1 MSSPLTV
8 LALLWLLAVG
18 DFPNKNTFTSQALH
32 KLLELQRT
40 LKKLFMFLFEM
51 PYLLYKYSQLAK
63 YIFKNRAAI
72 SYKESKI
79 SPITQP
85 TDVLR
90 EAIKKKQKKQLNA
103 GITRKGGGG
112 STLARKF
119 LEHFFNELNIWAL
132 PNNLEHF

>member
-51 PYLLYKYSQLAK
+51 PYLLYKYS
-63 YIFKNRAAI
+63 
-72 SYKESKI
+72 
-79 SPITQP
+79 
-85 TDVLR
+85 
-90 EAIKKKQKKQLNA
+90 
-103 GITRKGGGG
+103 
-112 STLARKF
+112 
-119 LEHFFNELNIWAL
+119 
-132 PNNLEHF
+132 